1 MWIRKAYSTGVETKF
16 SDYDAKAIIDA
27 MFEAIDNKEITPDEY
42 FEGEYCISDGQTPE
56 DALAEEIINNL
67 TDIMKYVDTYR
78 QIADLSKSLW
88 WNIHYRYGNE
98 MPDSMKTVLDSVY
111 WKENE

>member
-1 MWIRKAYSTGVETKF
+1 MWIRKTYSTGEETKF
-16 SDYDAKAIIDA
+16 NERDAKVIIDA

-42 FEGEYCISDGQTPE
+42 FEGEYCISDDQTPE

-67 TDIMKYVDTYR
+67 MDIMKYADTYR
-78 QIADLSKSLW
+78 QIADLDKSLW

-98 MPDSMKTVLDSVY
+98 MPDSMKTILDSTY

>member
-1 MWIRKAYSTGVETKF
+1 MWIRKTYSTGEETKF
-16 SDYDAKAIIDA
+16 NERDAKVIIDA
-27 MFEAIDNKEITPDEY
+27 MFEAIDNKEITPNEY
-42 FEGEYCISDGQTPE
+42 FEGEYCISDDQTPE

-67 TDIMKYVDTYR
+67 MDILRYYDSYR
-78 QIADLSKSLW
+78 QIADLDKSLW

-98 MPDSMKTVLDSVY
+98 MPDRMKTVLDSIY

>member
-1 MWIRKAYSTGVETKF
+1 MWIRKTYSTGEEIKF
-16 SDYDAKAIIDA
+16 NERDAEVIIDA
-27 MFEAIDNKEITPDEY
+27 MFEAIDNKEIIPDEY
-42 FEGEYCISDGQTPE
+42 FEGEYCISDGQIPE

-67 TDIMKYVDTYR
+67 TDIMKYVSTYR
-78 QIADLSKSLW
+78 QIADLDKSLW

-98 MPDSMKTVLDSVY
+98 MPDRMKTVLDSIY